1 MRAAINVDKK
11 KSVVSKKFDVRAP
24 KYTRTRENSCSSTSS
39 MSIIHIE
46 KQSMGESSLSNNNE
60 DLYSSK

>member
-1 MRAAINVDKK
+1 MRVAINVDKK
-11 KSVVSKKFDVRAP
+11 RSVVSKFDVRAP

-60 DLYSSK
+60 DIYSSK